1 MLLSCFILMIKNV
14 TAHQQGEGT
23 IKHKREIGS
32 ANEVEG
38 NPIEQVLIL
47 TGMKGAL
54 RWYKLEV
61 DRITYKRA
69 RGQKLCENGK
79 VGSIR

>member
-38 NPIEQVLIL
+38 NPIE
-47 TGMKGAL
+47 
-54 RWYKLEV
+54 
-61 DRITYKRA
+61 
-69 RGQKLCENGK
+69 
-79 VGSIR
+79 